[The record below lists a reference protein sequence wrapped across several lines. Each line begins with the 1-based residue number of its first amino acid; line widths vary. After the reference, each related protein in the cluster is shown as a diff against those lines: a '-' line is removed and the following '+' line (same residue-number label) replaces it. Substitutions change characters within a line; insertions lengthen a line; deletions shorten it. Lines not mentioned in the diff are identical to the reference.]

1 MKLKYLLRGI
11 GIGAIL
17 ATAIIYFVYGK
28 SDKSLI
34 SDDEIRARARELGMF
49 TVSEF
54 QEKELNSLKE
64 KLPEL
69 SEIKVDEKTEETEA
83 KDKTYVT
90 SSTTKDTP
98 SKEGGETGFSTDEGD
113 NTGKTTNSEGEKAE
127 VSQDGNASKKSA
139 EAGSAE
145 DGNTKVSKTEA
156 TGSGNGNTKD
166 GQAKTGNTEKTEISS
181 DSQAKVEV
189 PKKPEPKI
197 ISEKIKFS
205 IASGMSS
212 ENVAA
217 SLKSLGIIDNSMEFN
232 KYLVNNGYASRIK
245 IGTFELQQGQSYAEI
260 AAKLTK

>member
-17 ATAIIYFVYGK
+17 ATAIIYLVYGK
-28 SDKSLI
+28 SDKSL

-54 QEKELNSLKE
+54 QEKELNSLKD

-69 SEIKVDEKTEETEA
+69 SEIKVDEKTEETEV
-83 KDKTYVT
+83 KDKTSVT
-90 SSTTKDTP
+90 SSTSKNTP
-98 SKEGGETGFSTDEGD
+98 SKEGGEAGLSTDEGD
-113 NTGKTTNSEGEKAE
+113 NTGKTTNSEGEKAG
-127 VSQDGNASKKSA
+127 VSQDGNTSKKSA
-139 EAGSAE
+139 EAENAE
-145 DGNTKVSKTEA
+145 NGNTEVSKTEA
-156 TGSGNGNTKD
+156 TGSGNGKTKD
-166 GQAKTGNTEKTEISS
+166 GQAKTGNSEKTKISS
-181 DSQAKVEV
+181 NSQPKVEV

-197 ISEKIKFS
+197 SSEKIKFS
-205 IASGMSS
+205 VASGMSS

-217 SLKSLGIIDNSMEFN
+217 SLKTLGLIDNSVEFN
-232 KYLVNNGYASRIK
+232 KYLVDNGYAARIK